1 MFAGRRPLRIKI
13 QVRATGTDEYGQPT
27 TTFTDWRTV
36 WGSLISKRGGELVNA
51 NEVQSQPTVSFAFEY
66 LDVMTPDGSGR
77 YLTADMVF
85 RVLDRPEF
93 ADMVFDIDALHP
105 DYDTVKTVRVDAI
118 GKRNPV

>member
-1 MFAGRRPLRIKI
+1 MFAGRRPLRIQI
-13 QVRATGTDEYGQPT
+13 QVRSAGTDEYGQPST
-27 TTFTDWRTV
+27 AFINWRTV

-66 LDVMTPDGSGR
+66 LDVMTSDGAGK

-93 ADMVFDIDALHP
+93 AGIVFDIDALHP
-105 DYDTVKTVRVDAI
+105 DYDTMKNVRVDAI
-118 GKRNPV
+118 GKREPV